1 MKENIVVFEDGG
13 NDNVVGWRGA
23 STITMDWNG
32 REERIYIYIEEIKND
47 VWMERKSGKW
57 SGFLKKIKKQT
68 NFQHIFYLF
77 YKKKIINSTKHVF
90 F

>member
-1 MKENIVVFEDGG
+1 MGEKKE
-13 NDNVVGWRGA
+13 
-23 STITMDWNG
+23 
-32 REERIYIYIEEIKND
+32 YIYIEEIKND

-90 F
+90 FQNKNCFLEFSFQTQFF